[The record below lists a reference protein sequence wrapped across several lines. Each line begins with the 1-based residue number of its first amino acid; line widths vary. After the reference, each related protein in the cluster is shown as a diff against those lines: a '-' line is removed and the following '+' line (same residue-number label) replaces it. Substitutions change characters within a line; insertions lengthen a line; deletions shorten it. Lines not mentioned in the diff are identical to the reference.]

1 MRRLTTMEGVLATAL
16 MLMVLA
22 SGPASAHEFVASKA
36 GTTTGK
42 QANVQKF
49 ETNAGVFE
57 CKKATSEGS
66 VTEGPQKTAIVKVQ
80 FLECAAFGFGVN
92 ASIAEFEFNAEG
104 TATIKKLV
112 TMEIPLGGC
121 EITLPTTGN
130 ANLKTVTYKNLAG
143 GKLEIK
149 SLLKGMTYGATG
161 GVCGEPGTNG
171 AFNGSSEVELPKGTV
186 EWK

>member
-1 MRRLTTMEGVLATAL
+1 VRCVKSAIRALVATLALGLLISGV
-16 MLMVLA
+16 
-22 SGPASAHEFVASKA
+22 ASAHEFVASKA

-42 QANVQKF
+42 QKTFQKF
-49 ETNAGVFE
+49 ETSSGIFE
-57 CKKATSEGS
+57 CKKDTTEGS
-66 VTEGPQKTAIVKVQ
+66 VTEGSQKTAIVKVQ
-80 FLECAAFGFGVN
+80 FLECTAFGFGVN

-112 TMEIPLGGC
+112 TMEVPLAAC

-130 ANLKTVTYKNLAG
+130 NNLKAVTYKNLPE

-149 SLLKGMTYGATG
+149 SLLKGMTYGSTG
-161 GVCGEPGTNG
+161 GSCGEPGMNG
-171 AFNGSSEVELPKGTV
+171 AFNGASEVELPKGTV

>member
-1 MRRLTTMEGVLATAL
+1 VIAVLALVLL
-16 MLMVLA
+16 M
-22 SGPASAHEFVASKA
+22 SGSAYAHEFVASKA

-42 QANVQKF
+42 QTTAQKF
-49 ETNAGVFE
+49 ETSSGIFE
-57 CKKATSEGS
+57 CKKDTAEGT
-66 VTEGPQKTAIVKVQ
+66 VTEGTQKTAIVKVQ

-112 TMEIPLGGC
+112 KMEVPLAGC

-130 ANLKTVTYKNLAG
+130 GNMKTVTYKNLPE

-149 SLLKGMTYGATG
+149 SLFKGMTYGSTG
-161 GVCGEPGTNG
+161 GSCGEPGMNG